1 MEKAWFE
8 NILCLAMINKK
19 SKEYQ
24 ISYFYFKAL
33 QLPCH
38 LRNPIVMKKKTLQR
52 IRKQQTNK
60 QMFGGNEFVQFL
72 PEHSLN
78 WAFPQKKN
86 ASIFERSVELRT
98 NKQ

>member
-38 LRNPIVMKKKTLQR
+38 LRNPIVMKKKNSLEDKKT
-52 IRKQQTNK
+52 TNK
-60 QMFGGNEFVQFL
+60 Q
-72 PEHSLN
+72 
-78 WAFPQKKN
+78 
-86 ASIFERSVELRT
+86 T
-98 NKQ
+98 NVW

>member
-38 LRNPIVMKKKTLQR
+38 LRNPIVMKKKNSLEDKKT
-52 IRKQQTNK
+52 TNK
-60 QMFGGNEFVQFL
+60 Q
-72 PEHSLN
+72 
-78 WAFPQKKN
+78 
-86 ASIFERSVELRT
+86 T
-98 NKQ
+98 NVWWQ